1 MKRRYK
7 ILITVIPVLIGFFAA
22 YAHSKRVTIYYIN
35 ICDSV
40 YSYTRVSNYNPNFCY
55 ISFIKPCVYLSP
67 VDLGAY
73 TYEASLQA
81 AGAVAGSGRGCY
93 IVGGK

>member
-1 MKRRYK
+1 MKSRYK
-7 ILITVIPVLIGFFAA
+7 VLVTILPILIGFLGA
-22 YAHSKRVTIYYIN
+22 YATVTRVTIYYIN

-40 YSYTRVSNYNPNFCY
+40 YSYTRVSNYNPAFCY

-93 IVGGK
+93 IVGGQ